1 MISSFSHQVAQRILH
16 AQGGR
21 DLRVATV
28 LLPNNYVA
36 KPLAQAF
43 GEVAGTTVLLPRMFT
58 LTDWAQSI
66 SLATPVQPDTRR
78 IAALYQALREREWF
92 GDADLWSLSRELLGL
107 MDELTRHHVALPES
121 EADFAAQLT
130 EAYRARSGQALQF
143 EARVVHE
150 LWYAMTSDGEL
161 DSVRAYQLRLAQLAQ
176 QVDADGVH
184 LGGEDGSIA
193 AARQVLG
200 FDKIIGVSCYNR
212 LSLAQQAEG
221 LGADYVA
228 FGAFFAS
235 TVKPRARVAE
245 LPLLQEARRVIKLP
259 VVAIGG
265 ITLENGASVLEAGA
279 DALAVI
285 SALFS
290 APDITLAAR
299 QFANLN
305 TQSSV

>member
-1 MISSFSHQVAQRILH
+1 MKKISSINGLYAITPEEPNTVQLLDKVRLAL
-16 AQGGR
+16 QGG
-21 DLRVATV
+21 VN
-28 LLPNNYVA
+28 LLQYRN
-36 KPLAQAF
+36 K
-43 GEVAGTTVLLPRMFT
+43 
-58 LTDWAQSI
+58 
-66 SLATPVQPDTRR
+66 
-78 IAALYQALREREWF
+78 
-92 GDADLWSLSRELLGL
+92 LSRPAHRLEQASALLQ
-107 MDELTRHHVALPES
+107 LTREFGVPLIIN
-121 EADFAAQLT
+121 D
-130 EAYRARSGQALQF
+130 
-143 EARVVHE
+143 
-150 LWYAMTSDGEL
+150 D
-161 DSVRAYQLRLAQLAQ
+161 AQLAQ

-245 LPLLQEARRVIKLP
+245 LSLLQEARRVIALP

-265 ITLENGASVLEAGA
+265 ITLENGTSVLEAGA

-305 TQSSV
+305 TQLSV